1 MHLALQGVQKAG
13 RFAVG
18 SVEWVASKFRRKA
31 RSTCRMH
38 VEATFY
44 KIGAEQLHA
53 AEAGA
58 SAERLAE
65 LTGHPADSPVVR
77 MLKGGVLYVTIKKGQ
92 DVANQ
97 HGTRRMRAT
106 QVCT

>member
-1 MHLALQGVQKAG
+1 
-13 RFAVG
+13 
-18 SVEWVASKFRRKA
+18 
-31 RSTCRMH
+31 MH

-44 KIGAEQLHA
+44 RIGSEQLHA

-106 QVCT
+106 QASSLLSCCCS

>member
-1 MHLALQGVQKAG
+1 
-13 RFAVG
+13 
-18 SVEWVASKFRRKA
+18 
-31 RSTCRMH
+31 MH

-65 LTGHPADSPVVR
+65 LTNQPADSPIVN
-77 MLKGGVLYVTIKKGQ
+77 MLMGGILYVTIKKGR
-92 DVANQ
+92 DVAERN
-97 HGTRRMRAT
+97 GTRHMRAS
-106 QVCT
+106 QVSMNGQTVAIEKACCGHSICTTIRHC

>member
-1 MHLALQGVQKAG
+1 
-13 RFAVG
+13 
-18 SVEWVASKFRRKA
+18 
-31 RSTCRMH
+31 MH

-65 LTGHPADSPVVR
+65 LTNQPADSTIVN
-77 MLKGGVLYVTIKKGQ
+77 MLMGGILYVTIKKGR
-92 DVANQ
+92 DVAERN
-97 HGTRRMRAT
+97 GTRHMRASLEHEWT
-106 QVCT
+106 DCGHRESLLWSINLHYHQALLR